1 MIMKAN
7 NIYVTMTDKFMS
19 GWGKAEN
26 KVNKFIVV
34 CETME
39 QARAIERNAKKC
51 NEMKYINICFTKPC
65 YNKDRYVESVRSYD
79 ELGVIWK
86 E

>member
-1 MIMKAN
+1 MKAN
-7 NIYVTMTDKFMS
+7 NIYVTMTNKFMS

-34 CETME
+34 CETIE
-39 QARAIERNAKKC
+39 QARTIERNAKER
-51 NEMKYINICFTKPC
+51 NEMKYINICFTKP
-65 YNKDRYVESVRSYD
+65 YYHKDRYFESVRSYD
-79 ELGVIWK
+79 ELGAIWK

>member
-1 MIMKAN
+1 MKAN
-7 NIYVTMTDKFMS
+7 DIYVTMTDKFMS

-39 QARAIERNAKKC
+39 QAMAIERNAKKR

-65 YNKDRYVESVRSYD
+65 YNKERYIESVHSYD

>member
-1 MIMKAN
+1 MKSN
-7 NIYVTMTDKFMS
+7 NIYVTMTNKFMS

-26 KVNKFIVV
+26 KVSKFIVV

-39 QARAIERNAKKC
+39 QARAIERNAKKR
-51 NEMKYINICFTKPC
+51 NDMKYINIYFTKPC
-65 YNKDRYVESVRSYD
+65 YNKERYVESVRSYD

>member
-1 MIMKAN
+1 MKAN
-7 NIYVTMTDKFMS
+7 NIYVTMTNKFMS

-39 QARAIERNAKKC
+39 QARAIERNAKKRD
-51 NEMKYINICFTKPC
+51 EMKYINICFTNPC
-65 YNKDRYVESVRSYD
+65 YNKERYVESVRSYD
-79 ELGVIWK
+79 ELDVIWK

>member
-1 MIMKAN
+1 MNTNK
-7 NIYVTMTDKFMS
+7 IYVTMTNKFMS

-34 CETME
+34 CETIE
-39 QARAIERNAKKC
+39 QARTIERNAKER
-51 NEMKYINICFTKPC
+51 NEIKYINICFTKPC
-65 YNKDRYVESVRSYD
+65 YNKGRYIESVRSYD
-79 ELGVIWK
+79 ELGAIWK